1 MYILDEPT
9 TGLSFSDV
17 QQLIDVLLRLR
28 TTGHSIIVIEHHMD
42 VIKSAD
48 WVIDLGPEGGDRGGQ
63 VVALERLKM
72 LPKKGQFYRKIPQRN
87 SLIHQLFG
95 SVVFMD
101 GSRWGVSAPIG
112 GQVSLCR
119 RILSV

>member
-63 VVALERLKM
+63 VIACGTPEEIANVESSFT
-72 LPKKGQFYRKIPQRN
+72 GQFLKKI
-87 SLIHQLFG
+87 L
-95 SVVFMD
+95 
-101 GSRWGVSAPIG
+101 
-112 GQVSLCR
+112 
-119 RILSV
+119 

>member
-48 WVIDLGPEGGDRGGQ
+48 WVIDLGPEGGDRGGE
-63 VVALERLKM
+63 VVAVGTPEDVAKVKGSFTGKFLKE
-72 LPKKGQFYRKIPQRN
+72 
-87 SLIHQLFG
+87 
-95 SVVFMD
+95 
-101 GSRWGVSAPIG
+101 
-112 GQVSLCR
+112 
-119 RILSV
+119 IL

>member
-28 TTGHSIIVIEHHMD
+28 TTGHSIIVIEHHLD

-48 WVIDLGPEGGDRGGQ
+48 WVVDLGPEGGDRGGKI
-63 VVALERLKM
+63 VAIGTPEDVSKVKGSFTGHFLKD
-72 LPKKGQFYRKIPQRN
+72 
-87 SLIHQLFG
+87 SL
-95 SVVFMD
+95 
-101 GSRWGVSAPIG
+101 
-112 GQVSLCR
+112 
-119 RILSV
+119 

>member
-28 TTGHSIIVIEHHMD
+28 TTGHSIIVIEHHLD
-42 VIKSAD
+42 VVKSAD

-63 VVALERLKM
+63 VVAFE
-72 LPKKGQFYRKIPQRN
+72 LPKMAKVKGSLPVN
-87 SLIHQLFG
+87 SSRIYCDLQL
-95 SVVFMD
+95 
-101 GSRWGVSAPIG
+101 
-112 GQVSLCR
+112 L
-119 RILSV
+119 

>member
-28 TTGHSIIVIEHHMD
+28 TTGHSIIVIEHHLD

-48 WVIDLGPEGGDRGGQ
+48 WVVDLGPEGGDRGGKI
-63 VVALERLKM
+63 VAIGTPEEVAKV
-72 LPKKGQFYRKIPQRN
+72 KGSFTGQFLKDA
-87 SLIHQLFG
+87 L
-95 SVVFMD
+95 
-101 GSRWGVSAPIG
+101 
-112 GQVSLCR
+112 
-119 RILSV
+119 